1 MSVYARS
8 RELVITGDGGV
19 TQGNPVSRCRWRA
32 WGGWNL
38 ESQMCR
44 VNRTG
49 GAHRL
54 NRRLT
59 VIVGDDVADPHG
71 QIGLL
76 GRTPVSGAA
85 ALKRLITADAA
96 PNDCCWSAKV
106 SAVWLYLTQA
116 TLFISGCRS
125 WVPLTGR
132 FALAKLTDEVK
143 NRLTREMFCRAS

>member
-1 MSVYARS
+1 MAS
-8 RELVITGDGGV
+8 RRETQSAGADGELEG
-19 TQGNPVSRCRWRA
+19 RA
-32 WGGWNL
+32 GGGWNL

-76 GRTPVSGAA
+76 GRTRVSGAA
-85 ALKRLITADAA
+85 QPGRGIKAFNHSGKVVKLADAA

-125 WVPLTGR
+125 WVQLTGR